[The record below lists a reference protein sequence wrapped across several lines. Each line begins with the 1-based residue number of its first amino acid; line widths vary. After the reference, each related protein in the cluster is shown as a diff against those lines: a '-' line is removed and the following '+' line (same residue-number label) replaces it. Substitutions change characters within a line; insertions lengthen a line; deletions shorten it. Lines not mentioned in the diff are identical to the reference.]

1 MILAG
6 LVIFGYSL
14 RGVNLHQV
22 SHDILNLNVG
32 WLLVALL
39 CIILYLGFE
48 AVATKVLVES
58 NGDRLSWKD
67 AIRIPLI
74 EQLFNGLTP
83 FSSGGQPAQLV
94 ALMQSGIEGGR
105 ASSVLLMK
113 FVVFQSMVV
122 LNFIFSL
129 LIGFQYLEDKIK
141 FLSWFVL
148 FGFLIHLAVIIGL
161 LMIMYWHN
169 FTKKMFDL
177 IFIPIKRFT
186 KPERYLRW
194 KTSIDAKVDTFYLES
209 VRMKSQ
215 WRLLAK
221 VALLTFLQLLFY
233 YL

>member
-83 FSSGGQPAQLV
+83 FSSGGQPAQ
-94 ALMQSGIEGGR
+94 
-105 ASSVLLMK
+105 
-113 FVVFQSMVV
+113 
-122 LNFIFSL
+122 
-129 LIGFQYLEDKIK
+129 
-141 FLSWFVL
+141 
-148 FGFLIHLAVIIGL
+148 
-161 LMIMYWHN
+161 
-169 FTKKMFDL
+169 
-177 IFIPIKRFT
+177 
-186 KPERYLRW
+186 
-194 KTSIDAKVDTFYLES
+194 
-209 VRMKSQ
+209 
-215 WRLLAK
+215 
-221 VALLTFLQLLFY
+221 
-233 YL
+233 

>member
-113 FVVFQSMVV
+113 FVVFQS
-122 LNFIFSL
+122 S
-129 LIGFQYLEDKIK
+129 YL
-141 FLSWFVL
+141 
-148 FGFLIHLAVIIGL
+148 L
-161 LMIMYWHN
+161 LMSSSATALTSS
-169 FTKKMFDL
+169 TKSAT
-177 IFIPIKRFT
+177 P
-186 KPERYLRW
+186 
-194 KTSIDAKVDTFYLES
+194 
-209 VRMKSQ
+209 Q
-215 WRLLAK
+215 
-221 VALLTFLQLLFY
+221 
-233 YL
+233 

>member
-129 LIGFQYLEDKIK
+129 LIGFQ
-141 FLSWFVL
+141 
-148 FGFLIHLAVIIGL
+148 
-161 LMIMYWHN
+161 
-169 FTKKMFDL
+169 
-177 IFIPIKRFT
+177 
-186 KPERYLRW
+186 
-194 KTSIDAKVDTFYLES
+194 
-209 VRMKSQ
+209 
-215 WRLLAK
+215 
-221 VALLTFLQLLFY
+221 
-233 YL
+233 